1 MDPTVTDAP
10 RPAAVPPASTPVV
23 FEAIVKKLAIAATY
37 NRGEVTLAP
46 HIIYTKHGALYLDAL
61 TLERDG
67 KPPKEVKL
75 GAFKLAGLAPLRIT
89 ARRFEI
95 SDLFRTNDP
104 RYDGVTLMAV
114 TND

>member
-1 MDPTVTDAP
+1 MTSVTEERAP
-10 RPAAVPPASTPVV
+10 SPPPATTPIV
-23 FEAIVKKLAIAATY
+23 FEAIVKQLAIAASY

-46 HIIYTKHGALYLDAL
+46 HIVYTRHGELYVDAV

-89 ARRFEI
+89 ARRFTVSE
-95 SDLFRTNDP
+95 LFHPRDP
-104 RYDGVTLMAV
+104 RYTDVTLVAV
-114 TND
+114 ETA